1 MGPLSKPAPLVSWP
15 IVREDCDQAI
25 PGRAISA
32 FINNGSCHFSP
43 TNVFADGL
51 IECWEF
57 VDIPI
62 LRMKVHKR
70 WIVPFPLPRQ
80 EISIFNLGFGLPTD
94 AEWWQ
99 TPESIISQ
107 VESTLRDLN
116 PNSADWLDMKGKAKF

>member
-1 MGPLSKPAPLVSWP
+1 MGPLFNPVALVSWP
-15 IVREDCDQAI
+15 IVRKDGDEGI

-32 FINNGSCHFSP
+32 FINNASCHLAP

-57 VDIPI
+57 VDVSIF
-62 LRMKVHKR
+62 RTKVHKR
-70 WIVPFPLPRQ
+70 WIVPFPLQRQ
-80 EISIFNLGFGLPTD
+80 EISIHHLGWGEPTD

-107 VESTLRDLN
+107 
-116 PNSADWLDMKGKAKF
+116 